1 MMTRSPLQH
10 QFSRRTL
17 FRSGLA
23 LGAGLSLGSLVS
35 CATPTG
41 TPGPRTA
48 SLALNRSVVS
58 LDNKLNQFDA
68 AVTVQRAVRQSLITL
83 DQHLKPQL
91 VLADKFEMVGP
102 TQWYVHLRPGTIYSD
117 GRPVQVQDVATAL
130 KMYSQVSGSFVG
142 TFFPEWPTVRQIDES
157 SFTLDTVR
165 PVPVL
170 DYLMS
175 NILITPAADN
185 RPEELQS
192 GVGSG
197 PYVVTAS
204 DRGTGNYTLEKN
216 PKYWGTAPNI
226 DSVQVRFVPDESNRV
241 VALRSGQIDVADSV
255 SPDSADQLGGLA
267 GVAIDRVEGVR
278 LNQLFYNFRKPP
290 GHPLADARV
299 RRALTYAIDGKS
311 LIDEVMQGA
320 ATPSKGVIPMT
331 LVGAIET
338 GEYVYDP
345 SRARAE
351 LDALGV
357 RDLDLKIIW
366 ESGEFVADTDI
377 MEAVVQML
385 SAVGVR
391 PKLQQF
397 EPGGDIMSWRQGK
410 AGDWDVLGNG
420 FPGPTG
426 LGITIMQGMYAGTAK
441 KEATR
446 DTYHGYIF
454 PDITDVITRASEDPD
469 PARRS
474 TLLADAQ
481 RMIWDTCPSMW
492 TFVPK
497 VVLARNDRFG
507 HVGLRPTNSYDLSA
521 ATLTA

>member
-1 MMTRSPLQH
+1 MTRSPLQH
-10 QFSRRTL
+10 EFSRRTL
-17 FRSGLA
+17 LRSGLA
-23 LGAGLSLGSLVS
+23 LGAGISLGSLVG

-41 TPGPRTA
+41 APGPRTA
-48 SLALNRSVVS
+48 GLALNRSLVS

-68 AVTVQRAVRQSLITL
+68 ALTVQRAVRQSLITL

-91 VLADKFEMVGP
+91 VLADRFELTNP
-102 TQWYVHLRPGTIYSD
+102 RQWYVHLRPGIVYSD

-130 KMYSQVSGSFVG
+130 KMYSEVSGSFVG
-142 TFFPEWPTVRQIDES
+142 GFFPEWPTVDQIDES
-157 SFTLDTVR
+157 SFTLNTER

-170 DYLMS
+170 DYLMT

-197 PYVVTAS
+197 PYIVTAS
-204 DRGTGNYTLEKN
+204 NRGTGNYTLQKN
-216 PKYWGTAPNI
+216 PKYWGPAPNI
-226 DSVQVRFVPDESNRV
+226 ESVDVRFVPDESNRV
-241 VALRSGQIDVADSV
+241 VSLRSGQIDVIDSI
-255 SPDSADQLGGLA
+255 SPDSADQLSGLP
-267 GVAIDRVEGVR
+267 GVTIDRVDGVR

-311 LIDEVMQGA
+311 LIDEVMQGS
-320 ATPSKGVIPMT
+320 ATASKGVIPAT

-338 GEYVYDP
+338 GEYIYDP
-345 SRARAE
+345 ARARAE

-357 RDLDLKIIW
+357 RDLNLKIIW
-366 ESGEFVADTDI
+366 ETGEFVADTDI

-397 EPGGDIMSWRQGK
+397 EPGGDISTWRQGK

-420 FPGPTG
+420 YPGPTG
-426 LGITIMQGMYAGTAK
+426 LGITIMQGMYAGTAE

-454 PDITDVITRASEDPD
+454 PPITDMITRASEDPD
-469 PARRS
+469 PARRLA
-474 TLLADAQ
+474 LLADAQ
-481 RMIWDTCPSMW
+481 RMIWDTCPMMW
-492 TFVPK
+492 SFVPK
-497 VVLARNDRFG
+497 VVLARRSRIGN
-507 HVGLRPTNSYDLSA
+507 VGLRPTNSYDLSA
-521 ATLTA
+521 ATLSA

>member
-1 MMTRSPLQH
+1 MMTRSPLQQ

-17 FRSGLA
+17 FRSSLA
-23 LGAGLSLGSLVS
+23 LGAGLSLGSLVG

-68 AVTVQRAVRQSLITL
+68 AVTVQRAVRQALITL

-91 VLADKFEMVGP
+91 VLADKFEMTSP
-102 TQWYVHLRPGTIYSD
+102 TQWYVHLRPGTVYSD
-117 GRPVQVQDVATAL
+117 GRPVQIQDVATAL

-142 TFFPEWPTVRQIDES
+142 AFFPEWPTVDPIDGA
-157 SFTLDTVR
+157 SFTLNTVR

-170 DYLMS
+170 DYLMT

-185 RPEELQS
+185 RPEELQG

-197 PYVVTAS
+197 PYVVTTS
-204 DRGTGNYTLEKN
+204 DRGTGNYTLAKN
-216 PKYWGTAPNI
+216 AKYWGPAPNI

-241 VALRSGQIDVADSV
+241 VALRSSQIDVVDSV
-255 SPDSADQLGGLA
+255 SPDSADQLDGLS
-267 GVAIDRVEGVR
+267 GVRIDRVDGVR
-278 LNQLFYNFRKPP
+278 LNQLFYNFRKPA
-290 GHPLADARV
+290 GHPLADKRV

-311 LIDEVMQGA
+311 LIDEVMQGSATA
-320 ATPSKGVIPMT
+320 AKGVIPMT
-331 LVGAIET
+331 LTGAIET

-345 SRARAE
+345 GRARKE
-351 LDALGV
+351 LDALGLNN
-357 RDLDLKIIW
+357 LDLKIIW

-454 PDITDVITRASEDPD
+454 PEITETITRASEDTD
-469 PARRS
+469 PARRAV
-474 TLLADAQ
+474 LLADAQ
-481 RMIWDTCPSMW
+481 RMIWDTCPMMW
-492 TFVPK
+492 AFVPK
-497 VVLARNDRFG
+497 VVLARRARFG
-507 HVGLRPTNSYDLSA
+507 DIGLRPTNSYDLSA
-521 ATLTA
+521 ATLRA